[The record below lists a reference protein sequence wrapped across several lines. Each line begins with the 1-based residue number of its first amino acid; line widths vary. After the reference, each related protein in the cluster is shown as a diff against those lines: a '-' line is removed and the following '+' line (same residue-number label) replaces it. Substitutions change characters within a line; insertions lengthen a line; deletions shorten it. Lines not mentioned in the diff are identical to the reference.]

1 MDSASWVGLV
11 GRGCFSID
19 LGWGWGGAGIGL
31 LGLGREGDGW
41 EGGE

>member
-19 LGWGWGGAGIGL
+19 LGGGGAGIGL